1 MGEESSTVEEG
12 RSTTGWGSSTV
23 EERSKTAEKGSRSRG
38 ARGGEQA
45 RRWWVRRL
53 LDEDVMSRKESGRK
67 EKGLEETGKISN

>member
-1 MGEESSTVEEG
+1 MEEG
-12 RSTTGWGSSTV
+12 RSIALGGSSTV
-23 EERSKTAEKGSRSRG
+23 EERSNTAEEGSRSRG

-67 EKGLEETGKISN
+67 EKGLKETGKISN